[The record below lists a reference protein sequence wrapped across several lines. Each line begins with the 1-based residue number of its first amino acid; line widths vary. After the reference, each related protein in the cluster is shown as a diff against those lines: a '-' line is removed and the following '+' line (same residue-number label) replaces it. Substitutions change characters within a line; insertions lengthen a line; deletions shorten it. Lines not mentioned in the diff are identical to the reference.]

1 MYIFAKSGYFFP
13 IFEKGQGKPLSPPSS
28 YAPDLTC
35 HYSYSICFPFIK
47 TLRRNIWKSTFKMM
61 NILPVT
67 FYVRVHF
74 LKWMLK
80 FLQTCFSSFILI
92 SWNNLRKFPFCMFSL
107 SNWSSLFKV
116 HLKSASKAYANNI
129 DNSTTP
135 YNSTCPWNILVEAL
149 WKQVNEF
156 SYRDPI
162 ALCKYKNI
170 F

>member
-35 HYSYSICFPFIK
+35 HSYSIYFPFIK

-61 NILPVT
+61 NIRPVT

-116 HLKSASKAYANNI
+116 HLKSASKAYTTLTTVPPHTIVLVLEIFLLKHYENR
-129 DNSTTP
+129 STSFHIGIP
-135 YNSTCPWNILVEAL
+135 
-149 WKQVNEF
+149 
-156 SYRDPI
+156 
-162 ALCKYKNI
+162 
-170 F
+170 